1 MWYRDGHHSSTR
13 EFLLEAEFGLVVIW
27 QDLVFLAGSVLSIV
41 FLAPTVRDA
50 TAQIPLG
57 SSIPSMTIGSIYA
70 ITYATMGMTF
80 SALGSF
86 GVATMW
92 SLIVCYR
99 SPGPHDGLVNIPLF
113 LSDLARRGHQ
123 FASDGRTADCAAS
136 SGYDQSAD

>member
-1 MWYRDGHHSSTR
+1 MM
-13 EFLLEAEFGLVVIW
+13 W

-70 ITYATMGMTF
+70 VTYATMGMSF

-99 SPGPHDGLVNIPLF
+99 SPGPHDGPVNIPLF
-113 LSDLARRGHQ
+113 LKDLARQGHQ
-123 FASDGRTADCAAS
+123 LATSVRTSVSSAQSDYS
-136 SGYDQSAD
+136 QSAD